1 MLSAASH
8 ESLDLA
14 RRLLALEMARTTRAK
29 ADPVVRVCEKLRVV
43 LTPFVGKAGFAAL
56 LRRALALA
64 TERRPALKPLHILET
79 GSLAGFEKLSAEERG
94 EEGPG
99 SGAGGPEGAG
109 PEVIAWLLDL
119 LVAFIGEALM
129 LRLVRQAW
137 PDAPGDAL
145 TSRTKDT
152 P

>member
-8 ESLDLA
+8 EPLDLA
-14 RRLLALEMARTTRAK
+14 RRLLALEPARTAK
-29 ADPVVRVCEKLRVV
+29 AKPDPVVRVCEKLRVV

-64 TERRPALKPLHILET
+64 TERRPALRPVHILDT
-79 GSLAGFEKLSAEERG
+79 GSMEGFEKLSAEERG

-99 SGAGGPEGAG
+99 PGAGGAEGAG

-119 LVAFIGEALM
+119 LVAFIGESLM
-129 LRLVRQAW
+129 LQLVRQAW
-137 PDAPGDAL
+137 PDVPEDAL
-145 TSRTKDT
+145 RSRTKDT